1 MVSIETHLH
10 HRHREGFKKSPV
22 CFHLSQQAN
31 NGTEE
36 VELTAYN
43 PAGSTL
49 RLTDSQ
55 GTEIWHYD
63 RLNNSGEFRLDVN
76 IRNLSA
82 GIYYVEIHDG
92 FFHQVR
98 MVRIAAA

>member
-1 MVSIETHLH
+1 M
-10 HRHREGFKKSPV
+10 
-22 CFHLSQQAN
+22 
-31 NGTEE
+31 
-36 VELTAYN
+36 ELTAYN
-43 PAGSTL
+43 PAGSIL
-49 RLTDSQ
+49 RLTDSH

-63 RLNNSGEFRLDVN
+63 RFTNPGEFRLDVN
-76 IRNLSA
+76 ISNLSA